1 MQFLKKKKKHS
12 NLIWIMIVEKGIHP
26 HEDQA
31 KVRVPLESRHSGGR
45 ETKEALGGTKEIKR
59 LTFAWGDSGQ

>member
-1 MQFLKKKKKHS
+1 
-12 NLIWIMIVEKGIHP
+12 MIVEKGIHP

-45 ETKEALGGTKEIKR
+45 ETKEALGGTKEIKK